1 MSILQKS
8 KDSYK
13 PFEYPWAFDFYLKQ
27 HQMHWLPTEVLGMED
42 DLKDFNNKATE
53 AERNIITK
61 LFHFFT
67 QADVDVANGYVQYY
81 LPKFPH
87 PELRSML
94 LSFASME
101 AVHVHAYSLLID
113 TLGFPETEYEAFTEY
128 EEMMDKHRYLF
139 EAPQDLN
146 DIEELAY
153 HMAVVSAFGEGMQ
166 LFSSFV
172 ILLSFQEYRKM
183 FKGMNQIVTWSI
195 RDETLHVQGMMKIFD
210 TLIKE
215 NPHVW
220 TDAFK
225 KRIYEACRT
234 MVELEFKF
242 IDLAFG
248 AEEIFI
254 PKEEIK
260 NYVMYIA
267 DRRLHQLGLKA
278 NYKIEVNP
286 FPWLDWVLNGLEHT
300 NFFEVRSTEYAKGS
314 TTGTWQ
320 DVWSF

>member
-1 MSILQKS
+1 
-8 KDSYK
+8 
-13 PFEYPWAFDFYLKQ
+13 
-27 HQMHWLPTEVLGMED
+27 
-42 DLKDFNNKATE
+42 
-53 AERNIITK
+53 
-61 LFHFFT
+61 
-67 QADVDVANGYVQYY
+67 
-81 LPKFPH
+81 
-87 PELRSML
+87 
-94 LSFASME
+94 
-101 AVHVHAYSLLID
+101 
-113 TLGFPETEYEAFTEY
+113 
-128 EEMMDKHRYLF
+128 
-139 EAPQDLN
+139 
-146 DIEELAY
+146 
-153 HMAVVSAFGEGMQ
+153 MQ